1 MSIEAKLEEL
11 TKAITENTLAL
22 REVLAASASTDA
34 PFEPKPKKVKAKAKK
49 TQEEV
54 IKEATEQV
62 KEAFPDGKYV
72 DSSKEPEPAPEEEPP
87 AKDEPE
93 ETEPPAEDDA
103 DTLVAKIT
111 EAVKNAIT
119 RPGGRPGEVKAAWLK
134 IREGYGVEKISE
146 LTDIDKLKEALAK
159 AESL

>member
-1 MSIEAKLEEL
+1 MTVAMTAALKD
-11 TKAITENTLAL
+11 NTLAL
-22 REVLAASASTDA
+22 REVLAASASTTA
-34 PFEPKPKKVKAKAKK
+34 PAEPKPAKKTKAKK
-49 TQEEV
+49 EAQEERAEK
-54 IKEATEQV
+54 IKEAA
-62 KEAFPDGKYV
+62 KSPDP
-72 DSSKEPEPAPEEEPP
+72 EPEPAAEEEPP

-93 ETEPPAEDDA
+93 ETEPVAEDDA

-119 RPGGRPGEVKAAWLK
+119 APDAKPDEVKAAWMA
-134 IREGYGVEKISE
+134 IRQEFGVDKISE